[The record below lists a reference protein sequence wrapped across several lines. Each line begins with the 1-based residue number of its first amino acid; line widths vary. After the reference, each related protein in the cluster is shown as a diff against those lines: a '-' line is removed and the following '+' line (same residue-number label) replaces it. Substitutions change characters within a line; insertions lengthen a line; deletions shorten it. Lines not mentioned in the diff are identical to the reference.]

1 MAWQGY
7 RSVGCERLGCL
18 GAKDGLAVEI
28 VVGLVLVVAVP
39 VGLLWWTR
47 RGRTD
52 IPPGSDPEAHR
63 NAIQAWPPDGSTHTG
78 GTL

>member
-7 RSVGCERLGCL
+7 RSVGWAHLVL
-18 GAKDGLAVEI
+18 LAAKDGLAVQI

-63 NAIQAWPPDGSTHTG
+63 NAIQAPPDGSTHTG
-78 GTL
+78 GNP

>member
-1 MAWQGY
+1 M
-7 RSVGCERLGCL
+7 
-18 GAKDGLAVEI
+18 DI

-63 NAIQAWPPDGSTHTG
+63 NAIQAPPRDVQNNIGGSY
-78 GTL
+78 